1 MLAVDNLNETQ
12 VSEQNLSQI
21 IKSWPNDDFE
31 TLMEAYNAEKEAKF
45 AKVETFF
52 IEMGQKVQ
60 ILNRLKIWQFKLG
73 YEGRFSILEK
83 QYKDIVLGFNVT
95 MENKNWW

>member
-1 MLAVDNLNETQ
+1 
-12 VSEQNLSQI
+12 
-21 IKSWPNDDFE
+21 
-31 TLMEAYNAEKEAKF
+31 MEAYAAEKEAKF

-73 YEGRFSILEK
+73 YENRYNILDK
-83 QYKDIVLGFNVT
+83 QYIDIVKGFKIT
-95 MENKNWW
+95 MESKNW

>member
-1 MLAVDNLNETQ
+1 
-12 VSEQNLSQI
+12 
-21 IKSWPNDDFE
+21 
-31 TLMEAYNAEKEAKF
+31 MEAYAAEKEAKF

-73 YEGRFSILEK
+73 YEQRYNILDK
-83 QYKDIVLGFNVT
+83 QYIDICAGFKIT
-95 MENKNWW
+95 MESKNW

>member
-1 MLAVDNLNETQ
+1 M
-12 VSEQNLSQI
+12 
-21 IKSWPNDDFE
+21 
-31 TLMEAYNAEKEAKF
+31 MEAYAAEKEAKF

-73 YEGRFSILEK
+73 YENRYNILDK
-83 QYKDIVLGFNVT
+83 QYIDIVKGFKIT
-95 MENKNWW
+95 MESKNW

>member
-1 MLAVDNLNETQ
+1 
-12 VSEQNLSQI
+12 
-21 IKSWPNDDFE
+21 
-31 TLMEAYNAEKEAKF
+31 MEAYAAEKEAKF

-73 YEGRFSILEK
+73 YENRYNILDK
-83 QYKDIVLGFNVT
+83 QYGDIVAGFKIT
-95 MENKNWW
+95 MESKNW